1 MRSLHLAV
9 EVGRARFDINM
20 PDPFVFDMPVKLC
33 LEFVA
38 PIGTDGVYSKWE
50 FFDHIID
57 KRYGILL
64 IMELVDLQRSYPCS
78 VINGRVLKA
87 TDFTT
92 ASGL

>member
-1 MRSLHLAV
+1 MGSLHLAV

-50 FFDHIID
+50 FFDHIIA
-57 KRYGILL
+57 
-64 IMELVDLQRSYPCS
+64 
-78 VINGRVLKA
+78 NLKA
-87 TDFTT
+87 YLTHPAQT
-92 ASGL
+92 ALKAISE